1 MTNVNRHRGW
11 VETFERDQLVVAL
24 PDLPAVTQALGT
36 LDVRWEKTDQSED
49 LGMAL
54 LVLDLEDIAAAVR
67 RLRADDDGF
76 VGQEIGR
83 FEAERAQA
91 LPRARPHA
99 DLDLLIRGIRAKFAR
114 QFPGWE
120 VTIGKNYGP
129 SLVKGYPHT
138 HGGGNGDPQPTE
150 APLSP
155 PVFEHR
161 DQEHRGRGIRVGLLD
176 THIFPDERLTGHYI
190 AAPTD
195 VLHRGRHTY
204 TIFDGHC
211 AFVASCILQQAPAAE
226 LYVRSVLD
234 QHGDGS
240 AWKAA
245 VAVAEFARLGLD
257 VVNLSF
263 GEFLTDDNS
272 APMVLEAAVKRLGPE
287 TVVVAAAGNNGDP
300 QELTEELVNEGVKP
314 NSASYPAAL
323 PDVVGVGALDK
334 DGKRAAF
341 TPDPAPWIALLAPG
355 VGLVGSYVR
364 GDVMIQRRDK
374 HDHLADQPPP
384 VAFGGKAAWEGC
396 SFAAGIVSGEIAART
411 RPGRRSARQ
420 ALDQLLSPDP
430 GKPRPGIMPNPDN
443 RTEG

>member
-1 MTNVNRHRGW
+1 MARQRGW
-11 VETFERDQLVVAL
+11 VETFADDQLVVAL
-24 PDLPAVTQALGT
+24 PDLTAVGRALGD
-36 LDVRWEKTDQSED
+36 LGVCWGDVEPNED

-54 LVLDLEDIAAAVR
+54 MSDLKHLPEAVR
-67 RLRADDDGF
+67 QLREDEGGF
-76 VGQEIGR
+76 IGQELDR
-83 FEAERAQA
+83 FEAQRAAA
-91 LPRARPHA
+91 LPGAQRHA
-99 DLDLLIRGIRAKFAR
+99 DLDLLIKGIRAKFAR

-129 SLVKGYPHT
+129 SLVKGYPHI
-138 HGGGNGDPQPTE
+138 HGGGNGDPQPTSD
-150 APLSP
+150 PLSP
-155 PVFEHR
+155 PVCEH
-161 DQEHRGRGIRVGLLD
+161 QHYHHRGRGVRVGLLD
-176 THIFPDERLTGHYI
+176 TQIFPNDYLTGRYI
-190 AAPTD
+190 ARHRD
-195 VLHRGRHTY
+195 VLRPGDRAFTM
-204 TIFDGHC
+204 FDGHC

-226 LYVRSVLD
+226 LHVRSVLD
-234 QHGDGS
+234 QDGDGS
-240 AWKAA
+240 AWQAA
-245 VAVAEFARLGLD
+245 VAVAEFAQLGLD

-300 QELTEELVNEGVKP
+300 KELTEDLVHEGVKP

-323 PDVVGVGALDK
+323 PDVVGVGALDR
-334 DGKRAAF
+334 DGNRAVF

-355 VGLVGSYVR
+355 VGLVGSYLHGEVT
-364 GDVMIQRRDK
+364 IQHRDK
-374 HDHLADQPPP
+374 DDRLVDQLPP
-384 VAFGGKAAWEGC
+384 VPFHGKAVWEGC

-430 GKPRPGIMPNPDN
+430 GMPCHRITPNPHN